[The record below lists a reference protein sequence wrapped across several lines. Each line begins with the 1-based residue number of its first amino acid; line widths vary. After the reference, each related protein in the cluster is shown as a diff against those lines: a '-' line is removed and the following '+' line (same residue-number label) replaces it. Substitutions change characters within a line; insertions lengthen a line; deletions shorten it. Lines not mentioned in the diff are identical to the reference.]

1 VPKWDRDI
9 QHPLARAVD
18 RDGAAAA
25 VEAGHPGKA
34 SGFHTEAR
42 SGQCVLPDLFGK
54 NSRWHA
60 WRSVAAAVRRTLS
73 WISHIDPD
81 SGALQRDMG
90 IVVLVPVLAAG
101 LFAQLEL
108 SEWLFSLTR
117 RWEALQVDE
126 LPAALLLLTSCLA
139 WFAWRRYREARAE
152 LGKRRSIEERLAALL
167 SENRRLAQQYLRA
180 QESQRKS
187 LAREL
192 HDELGQYLNA
202 IKTDA
207 VSIQEKRSETS
218 PAILRASSAIVRHT
232 DHLHGVVRDLIRE
245 LRPVALD
252 ELGLKAA
259 LEHLLDHCRQRMP
272 QVAVTV
278 SFEGDLDTLAEPVNL
293 SIYRLTQEG
302 MTNVARHAN
311 ATHVVIRVQR
321 GAAVLEDAVFFSL
334 SDNGRGADAG
344 APHGGLGLIGMR
356 ERVEML
362 GGQWR
367 ITTTPGQGFSIDAR
381 IPVGDREAQ
390 PPR

>member
-1 VPKWDRDI
+1 
-9 QHPLARAVD
+9 
-18 RDGAAAA
+18 
-25 VEAGHPGKA
+25 
-34 SGFHTEAR
+34 
-42 SGQCVLPDLFGK
+42 
-54 NSRWHA
+54 
-60 WRSVAAAVRRTLS
+60 VRRTLS
-73 WISHIDPD
+73 RLSLVDPEA
-81 SGALQRDMG
+81 GALQRD
-90 IVVLVPVLAAG
+90 IALVVLLPVLAAG

-117 RWEALQVDE
+117 RWETLQVDE
-126 LPAALLLLTSCLA
+126 LPATLLLLASCLA

-167 SENRRLAQQYLRA
+167 SENRRLARQYLRA

-207 VSIQEKRSETS
+207 VSIQEKRSEIS

-259 LEHLLDHCRQRMP
+259 LEHYLDHCRQRLP
-272 QVAVTV
+272 RIASTLT
-278 SFEGDLDTLAEPVNL
+278 FEGDLDTLAEPVNL
-293 SIYRLTQEG
+293 AIYRLAQEG

-311 ATHVVIRVQR
+311 ATHVAIRVQR
-321 GAAVLEDAVFFSL
+321 SDAAHEDSVLFCL

-362 GGQWR
+362 GGQWS
-367 ITTTPGQGFSIDAR
+367 ITTAPGRGFSIDAC
-381 IPVGDREAQ
+381 IPAGDRDAQ
-390 PPR
+390 PLP